1 MKIGSKW
8 FVLCV
13 FLVLCMSLR
22 AQEGDVK
29 KHPGYID
36 LEKIKIPDHAEE
48 VTDIDLGPA
57 LLALAQLGGEDE
69 DEDFSKGL
77 AGILSIRVK
86 SFEIGYDEVD
96 EIRSVMK
103 KIEKKLK
110 EEEWIPIIRSRRDDE
125 STNVSMKIV
134 DGKVVGFLLMSIDPG
149 DEVSFV
155 NVFGGNI
162 DLDHIKNIG
171 LGLSGSALDSL
182 GKNLK
187 KF

>member
-1 MKIGSKW
+1 MKIGSRW
-8 FVLCV
+8 FVCCV
-13 FLVLCMSLR
+13 FLVLCMSLQ
-22 AQEGDVK
+22 AQEVDIK

-36 LEKIKIPDHAEE
+36 LEKIKIPDHAEQ

-69 DEDFSKGL
+69 DEDLKKGL

-96 EIRSVMK
+96 EIRSIMK

-110 EEEWIPIIRSRRDDE
+110 DEDWIQIIRTRSDDE
-125 STNVSMKIV
+125 SANVSMKIV
-134 DGKVVGFLLMSIDPG
+134 NGKVVGFVLMSIDPG
-149 DEVSFV
+149 NEVSFI
-155 NVFGGNI
+155 NAFGGNI

-182 GKNLK
+182 GKSLK

>member
-13 FLVLCMSLR
+13 FLVLCMSLL

-110 EEEWIPIIRSRRDDE
+110 EEEL
-125 STNVSMKIV
+125 NMNK
-134 DGKVVGFLLMSIDPG
+134 
-149 DEVSFV
+149 EVKKENS
-155 NVFGGNI
+155 
-162 DLDHIKNIG
+162 
-171 LGLSGSALDSL
+171 
-182 GKNLK
+182 KNLQEK
-187 KF
+187 IRRLSRNFFF